1 MAGAKPIPDGYR
13 SLTPYLIVDGASR
26 AIEFYKAVFG
36 ATERMRL
43 GAPGGR
49 VGHAELEIGDSLIML
64 ADEHP
69 EIGARGPGAYGGSP
83 VGLHVYVA
91 DADAV
96 ARKAAAAGAKLVSP
110 LEDKFYGDR
119 SGTIEDPF
127 GHRWYVSTHI
137 EDVPP
142 DEIDRRVAA
151 MAKGRAHH
159 DPARTRTYSA
169 IVDRPPLKLPDGARL
184 VVWTIVN
191 LEFWDIS
198 RPMARQVLP
207 APTGQVLLPD
217 VPNWALAR
225 IRDAGRRVALLR
237 AVRAA
242 RHPPDPVDQRA
253 GLRGL
258 RARRRRGARGRLG
271 VHGPRLGADADPPG
285 RGPGGDDRPIARR
298 ARAIHRHAAGRLAR
312 SRADRDLRDAR
323 AVGRR
328 RRQIHRRLGL

>member
-1 MAGAKPIPDGYR
+1 MAGVKPIPDGYR

-151 MAKGRAHH
+151 MAKGQ
-159 DPARTRTYSA
+159 
-169 IVDRPPLKLPDGARL
+169 GA
-184 VVWTIVN
+184 
-191 LEFWDIS
+191 
-198 RPMARQVLP
+198 
-207 APTGQVLLPD
+207 
-217 VPNWALAR
+217 
-225 IRDAGRRVALLR
+225 
-237 AVRAA
+237 
-242 RHPPDPVDQRA
+242 
-253 GLRGL
+253 
-258 RARRRRGARGRLG
+258 
-271 VHGPRLGADADPPG
+271 
-285 RGPGGDDRPIARR
+285 
-298 ARAIHRHAAGRLAR
+298 
-312 SRADRDLRDAR
+312 
-323 AVGRR
+323 
-328 RRQIHRRLGL
+328 